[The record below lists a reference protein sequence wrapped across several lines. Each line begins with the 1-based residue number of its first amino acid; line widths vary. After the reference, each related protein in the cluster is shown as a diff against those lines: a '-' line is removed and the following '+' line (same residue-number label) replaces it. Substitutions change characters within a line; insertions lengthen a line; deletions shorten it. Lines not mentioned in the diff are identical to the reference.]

1 MRYMLHKEACEKNP
15 VGTLV
20 FGNHQL
26 GQVLFVSNEY
36 ISGNILQQIFP
47 LNDNEL
53 CHVFEHADLLKLKAA
68 VEKALE
74 VTPKPPLPR
83 YVRSDFNSKHV
94 LENRNGEVRWK
105 AEFTTE
111 EAAEEY
117 VAWKNAQEKP

>member
-1 MRYMLHKEACEKNP
+1 MGGCLALPNDYM
-15 VGTLV
+15 V
-20 FGNHQL
+20 
-26 GQVLFVSNEY
+26 VSNGH
-36 ISGNILQQIFP
+36 IGTTTSATWFP
-47 LNDNEL
+47 VLDYPDGL
-53 CHVFEHADLLKLKAA
+53 MYQLEHADLLKLKAA